1 MPDFRAPLSLVGIA
15 LSSLVIFSLP
25 LLAQSPSGPLPPLAP
40 PRELMPPA
48 FWEQHETALIVAAF
62 ALLASACLIIKLLLR
77 PQPPVILPPELVA
90 RQALDR
96 LQRLPE
102 DGKIV
107 SEISQ
112 ILRRYVIAALEFPR
126 GELTT
131 TEFSAALAGNSKI
144 NPELVQSIVS
154 FLSECDQWKFSG
166 ADPAAPINAAARALV
181 LIAGVQARLGHR

>member
-112 ILRRYVIAALEFPR
+112 ILRRYVIAAL
-126 GELTT
+126 
-131 TEFSAALAGNSKI
+131 AGNSKI

-181 LIAGVQARLGHR
+181 LIAGVQARLEHR